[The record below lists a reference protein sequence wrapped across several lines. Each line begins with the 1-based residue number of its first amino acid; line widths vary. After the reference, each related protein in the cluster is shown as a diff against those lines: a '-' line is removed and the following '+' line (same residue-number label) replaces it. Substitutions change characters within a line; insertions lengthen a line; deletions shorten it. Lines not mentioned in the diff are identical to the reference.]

1 MYVYVAST
9 MFFYLS
15 YLGLDK
21 YLPEYFPDS
30 SKESRLV
37 TREYRIV
44 NFVKGAALT
53 GLTIPGT
60 QFLYTLTFYPDLL
73 SVSMMNFIGAVYVA
87 TDLSAL
93 AYNPN
98 CHRSTLIHHIAVQFF
113 YYYCY
118 YWNFTMENAI
128 VEGIGIYCILSAYA
142 GIVNM
147 RLAMRCPP
155 EKYKL
160 LENVVNE
167 ISLFVY
173 ITVSVINWIVQSYLI
188 LNVTTIY
195 HHTLAWIWY
204 AGALTMTINDD
215 LFLIK
220 YLRNF

>member
-9 MFFYLS
+9 LFFYLS

-30 SKESRLV
+30 SKDSRLV

-44 NFVKGAALT
+44 NFVKGSALV

-60 QFLYTLTFYPDLL
+60 QFLYTLTFYPELL

-93 AYNPN
+93 AYNPS

-118 YWNFTMENAI
+118 YWNFAMENVI
-128 VEGIGIYCILSAYA
+128 VKGIGIYCILSAYA

-147 RLAMRCPP
+147 RLAMRCPS
-155 EKYKL
+155 EQYKQ

-188 LNVTTIY
+188 LNVTAIY
-195 HHTLAWIWY
+195 HHTLIWMWY
-204 AGALTMTINDD
+204 AGALGMTINDD